1 MTKKELRNNMISILK
16 SMDEHDKRRASEKI
30 TEHSL
35 QFIEQQQY
43 RSVGVVLPMS
53 NEYDTWLL
61 IDELLERNIEVY
73 SPQCHY
79 DDKSMTFHRLTSKD
93 EVSKDEKGI
102 PIPNIDA
109 PVNNAVDLLIVPGV
123 VFSPEGY
130 RIGYGGGFY
139 DRFLTTFKNDTAS
152 LIFSEQI
159 AETIVKEHDIPV
171 DMLITDKEIFNVKNV
186 RENEK

>member
-16 SMDEHDKRRASEKI
+16 SIESHDKKRASDKI
-30 TEHSL
+30 TEHAL
-35 QFIEQQQY
+35 EFIEAHQY
-43 RSVGVVLPMS
+43 RSVGIVLPMAI
-53 NEYDTWLL
+53 EYDTWLL
-61 IDELLERNIEVY
+61 IDELLDRNIEVY
-73 SPQCHY
+73 SPQSHY
-79 DDKSMTFHRLTSKD
+79 DDKSLSFHRVTARD
-93 EVSKDEKGI
+93 EVSQDEKGV

-109 PVNNAVDLLIVPGV
+109 VVNNDVDLLIVPGV

-139 DRFLTTFKNDTAS
+139 DRFLTSFKNDTAS

-159 AETIVKEHDIPV
+159 AETIVKEHDLPV
-171 DMLITDKEIFNVKNV
+171 DTLITEKEIFDVKNV